1 MNDIYEHK
9 AKKYKYKY
17 LKLKNEL
24 EGGAFFDFLKN
35 EKTIIEE
42 IIKELNKLNQR
53 IRITVIPNYIQFCK
67 SSYDHGNLGFISK
80 DLNRQGIVTG
90 SLINKKS
97 YCHAEMGF
105 IKKYIMDNSEK
116 TNKYK
121 YPEIVTYFFNIE
133 NKWKYN
139 HYDKKYEDAKF
150 EFKDLQDLKN
160 KFDNNKYPYYKNLII
175 ALNNDIK
182 IKDFGKC
189 RREDNCERPYDF
201 KAFYTIYI
209 APIVKNIDIYLIVM
223 TIKELFDRYT
233 KQLKNKY
240 KEIYTLVDNL
250 VDDAYNNKM
259 LLIKETKKTKED
271 LINEQEELQTKFKK
285 NITEGI
291 NTSQK
296 DHERNTEITNILNNY
311 EEYIKNIP
319 TVSEQI
325 QTIIDYIPTATTPT
339 PTTTQK

>member
-1 MNDIYEHK
+1 
-9 AKKYKYKY
+9 
-17 LKLKNEL
+17 
-24 EGGAFFDFLKN
+24 
-35 EKTIIEE
+35 
-42 IIKELNKLNQR
+42 
-53 IRITVIPNYIQFCK
+53 
-67 SSYDHGNLGFISK
+67 
-80 DLNRQGIVTG
+80 
-90 SLINKKS
+90 
-97 YCHAEMGF
+97 
-105 IKKYIMDNSEK
+105 
-116 TNKYK
+116 
-121 YPEIVTYFFNIE
+121 
-133 NKWKYN
+133 
-139 HYDKKYEDAKF
+139 
-150 EFKDLQDLKN
+150 
-160 KFDNNKYPYYKNLII
+160 
-175 ALNNDIK
+175 
-182 IKDFGKC
+182 
-189 RREDNCERPYDF
+189 
-201 KAFYTIYI
+201 
-209 APIVKNIDIYLIVM
+209 M

-325 QTIIDYIPTATTPT
+325 QTIIEKLQTIIDSIPTTPT
-339 PTTTQK
+339 TKQK